1 MKKAEKQFLN
11 YCVMFKNELADLQKD
26 LDENGD
32 YFGNDYC
39 CTLAYLGLNYSY
51 ELANIGFELG
61 YSGWAFN
68 NCGGFD
74 EIKKDFLTMIMEN
87 ENIIGC
93 YTEEELNKI
102 EKRILKC
109 KENK

>member
-1 MKKAEKQFLN
+1 MKREKEKFLN
-11 YCVMFKNELADLQKD
+11 YCYMFKNELADLQTD

-32 YFGNDYC
+32 FLGNDYC

-61 YSGWAFN
+61 YSGWAFSKLDN
-68 NCGGFD
+68 FD
-74 EIKKDFLTMIMEN
+74 EVKSDFLCMIMEN
-87 ENIIGC
+87 ENIVGC
-93 YTEEELNKI
+93 YTDKELQKI

>member
-1 MKKAEKQFLN
+1 MKKEKEKFLN
-11 YCVMFKNELADLQKD
+11 YCVMFKNELADLQKS
-26 LDENGD
+26 LDED
-32 YFGNDYC
+32 EFLTNDYC

-61 YSGWAFN
+61 YSAWAFTKDDD
-68 NCGGFD
+68 F
-74 EIKKDFLTMIMEN
+74 EKVKSDFLLMIMEN
-87 ENIIGC
+87 ENILNDFTD
-93 YTEEELNKI
+93 YDLNKI

>member
-1 MKKAEKQFLN
+1 MKKAEKQFLE
-11 YCVMFKNELADLQKD
+11 YCVMFKNELADLQKS
-26 LDENGD
+26 LDED
-32 YFGNDYC
+32 EFLTNDYC

-74 EIKKDFLTMIMEN
+74 DIKTDFLTMIIEN

-109 KENK
+109 KKNK

>member
-1 MKKAEKQFLN
+1 MKKEKEKFLN
-11 YCVMFKNELADLQKD
+11 YCVMFKNELADLQKS
-26 LDENGD
+26 LDED
-32 YFGNDYC
+32 EFLTDDYC

-61 YSGWAFN
+61 YSGWTFN

-74 EIKKDFLTMIMEN
+74 DIKKDFLTMIMEN

>member
-1 MKKAEKQFLN
+1 MKKEKEKFLN
-11 YCVMFKNELADLQKD
+11 YCVMFKNELVDLQKS
-26 LDENGD
+26 LDED
-32 YFGNDYC
+32 EFLTNDYC

-61 YSGWAFN
+61 YSGWAFSKLDN
-68 NCGGFD
+68 FD
-74 EIKKDFLTMIMEN
+74 EVKSDFLCMIMEN

>member
-1 MKKAEKQFLN
+1 MKKAEKQFLE

-26 LDENGD
+26 LDED
-32 YFGNDYC
+32 EFLTNDYC

-61 YSGWAFN
+61 YSSWAFN

-87 ENIIGC
+87 ENIVGC

>member
-1 MKKAEKQFLN
+1 MKKAEKQFLE
-11 YCVMFKNELADLQKD
+11 YCVMFKNELADLQKS
-26 LDENGD
+26 LDED
-32 YFGNDYC
+32 EFLTNDYC

>member
-1 MKKAEKQFLN
+1 MKKEKEKFLN

-32 YFGNDYC
+32 FLGNDYC
-39 CTLAYLGLNYSY
+39 CTLAYIGLNYSY

-74 EIKKDFLTMIMEN
+74 DIKKDFLTMIMEN

>member
-1 MKKAEKQFLN
+1 MKREKEKFLN
-11 YCVMFKNELADLQKD
+11 YCYMFKNELADLQTD

-32 YFGNDYC
+32 FLGNDNC

-61 YSGWAFN
+61 YSGWSFSKDDN
-68 NCGGFD
+68 FD
-74 EIKKDFLTMIMEN
+74 EVKSDFLCMIMEN
-87 ENIIGC
+87 ENIVGC
-93 YTEEELNKI
+93 YTDKELQKI

>member
-11 YCVMFKNELADLQKD
+11 YCVMFKNELADLQKS
-26 LDENGD
+26 LDED
-32 YFGNDYC
+32 EFLTNDYC

-74 EIKKDFLTMIMEN
+74 DIKTDFLTMIMEN

>member
-1 MKKAEKQFLN
+1 MKKAEKQFLE
-11 YCVMFKNELADLQKD
+11 YCVMFKNELADLQKS
-26 LDENGD
+26 LDED
-32 YFGNDYC
+32 EFLTNDYC

-74 EIKKDFLTMIMEN
+74 DIKTDFLTMIMEN

>member
-11 YCVMFKNELADLQKD
+11 YCVMFKNELADLQKS
-26 LDENGD
+26 LDED
-32 YFGNDYC
+32 EFLTNDYC

-74 EIKKDFLTMIMEN
+74 DIKTDFLTMIIEN

-109 KENK
+109 KKNK